1 MSQGTPVAPR
11 EPEPDHEP
19 RQPLPVRPMAVEESE
34 MDITPMIDC
43 TFLLLIFFIVC
54 SKIDQKNPITMPTA
68 KFGGAVAATD
78 SVILTIT
85 KGDGVN
91 CNVYKGDGAEASNL
105 IPAHDITVQEDEI
118 VRFVE
123 ASMRSENPK
132 HHVLIKA
139 ERFVKHREVAR
150 VAKAAARVSET
161 QEFHI
166 GVMEIGRGEK

>member
-1 MSQGTPVAPR
+1 MSEATPVTKHDPEDVPR
-11 EPEPDHEP
+11 E
-19 RQPLPVRPMAVEESE
+19 RLPVRPSAVEESE

-68 KFGGAVAATD
+68 KYGTAVAASD

-85 KGDGVN
+85 KGDGIN
-91 CNVYKGDGAEASNL
+91 CNVYKGDGAEAANL
-105 IPAHDITVQEDEI
+105 ISGADATVQEDEI
-118 VRFVE
+118 VRYVE

-139 ERFVKHREVAR
+139 ERLVKHREVAR
-150 VAKAAARVSET
+150 IAKAAARVSET